1 VNAVFQVPGE
11 ALSDLPVPI
20 LITLFTSLVAGV
32 IAMLL
37 AIPTAFARLS
47 RVTLIRSVATFYVET
62 IRGTPLLLQLFVWG
76 FGVSILLSYLF
87 GLILV
92 PPTYSLLNNVLTV
105 LNSNNQT
112 GNLFSLI
119 NGAVFVFAT
128 FGLGFNYGAYM
139 SEVIRSGIESIDPG
153 QIEASHTL
161 GLSGFQTARLII
173 LPQALR
179 IMIPPLTN
187 NFITLIQDSAFI
199 SILGVT
205 ELSLKV
211 QGHVQSGSNALIRW
225 EWFAIE
231 LAIYFV
237 LCYSLAL
244 VSRWYEARS
253 AHTLAGAH

>member
-1 VNAVFQVPGE
+1 VSQVLTQALTALPG
-11 ALSDLPVPI
+11 AL
-20 LITLFTSLVAGV
+20 LITVLGSLVAAV
-32 IAMLL
+32 IAMLF

-47 RVTLIRSVATFYVET
+47 RFTLIRSMATFYVET
-62 IRGTPLLLQLFVWG
+62 IRGTPLLFQLFVW
-76 FGVSILLSYLF
+76 FYGVRVLLLYVF
-87 GLILV
+87 NFNIDV
-92 PPTYSLLNNVLTV
+92 QVYNLLTAV
-105 LNSNNQT
+105 NSNN
-112 GNLFSLI
+112 LFPTDKGVASL
-119 NGAVFVFAT
+119 VFAT

-187 NFITLIQDSAFI
+187 NFITLVQDSAFFQA
-199 SILGVT
+199 LGVT
-205 ELSLKV
+205 ELSLAV
-211 QGHVQSGSNALIRW
+211 QNNVQNGSNALIRW

-231 LAIYFV
+231 LATYFV